1 MSLPVIKRPHYHHLI
16 QWMADKPQ
24 HIVMTADLTG
34 SCEADGFRDT
44 YPERYFSMGM
54 AEQNMISA
62 AGAMAREG
70 FFPYIH
76 TFAVFLT
83 RRVYDQVAMSVAYP
97 NVPVRLMGFLPGIT
111 TPGGVTHQAIDDI
124 ALMRALPNMTIL
136 DCADAT
142 QVESVLDAMQNIE
155 GPVYVRMLRGEVVRI
170 FPEGTPFPLN
180 TLPILRKDAG
190 AHILLLTEGICTEYG
205 ITATQSASLKDVP
218 LIHANV
224 AALKPF
230 PENALLALLDG
241 ITDIVVAENHSVIGG
256 LGSIVCEIIAS
267 RGLPIRVR
275 RLGLQDVFAHGASRA
290 YLAHELGF
298 DADGIEKALCDTLSK
313 TACGGLAMRKE
324 AVHSDA
330 KAEGL

>member
-1 MSLPVIKRPHYHHLI
+1 MTFQISKRPHYNHLI
-16 QWMADKPQ
+16 SWMAGKPD

-70 FFPYIH
+70 FKPYIH

-83 RRVYDQVAMSVAYP
+83 RRVYDQVAMSIAYP
-97 NVPVRLMGFLPGIT
+97 SVPVRLMGFLPGIT

-142 QVESVLDAMQNIE
+142 QVEAVLDATEKIE

-170 FPEGTPFPLN
+170 FPEGTAFPLDY
-180 TLPILRKDAG
+180 LPILRRDSDAR
-190 AHILLLTEGICTEYG
+190 ILLISEGICTEYA
-205 ITATQSASLKDVP
+205 ITATESESLKGIP
-218 LIHANV
+218 LIHVN
-224 AALKPF
+224 AASLKPF
-230 PENALLALLDG
+230 PEKSLLELLPG
-241 ITDIVVAENHSVIGG
+241 ITDIVVAENHSIIGG
-256 LGSIVCEIIAS
+256 LGSIVCEIIATH
-267 RGLPIRVR
+267 GLPIRVH
-275 RLGLQDVFAHGASRA
+275 RLGLQDVFAHGASRP

-298 DADGIEKALCDTLSK
+298 DADGIEKALCSVAARK
-313 TACGGLAMRKE
+313 ACGDLEMRRE

>member
-1 MSLPVIKRPHYHHLI
+1 MSLPVTKRPHYHHLI

-124 ALMRALPNMTIL
+124 ALMRALP
-136 DCADAT
+136 
-142 QVESVLDAMQNIE
+142 SV
-155 GPVYVRMLRGEVVRI
+155 
-170 FPEGTPFPLN
+170 
-180 TLPILRKDAG
+180 
-190 AHILLLTEGICTEYG
+190 
-205 ITATQSASLKDVP
+205 S
-218 LIHANV
+218 
-224 AALKPF
+224 
-230 PENALLALLDG
+230 
-241 ITDIVVAENHSVIGG
+241 
-256 LGSIVCEIIAS
+256 
-267 RGLPIRVR
+267 PIRPSTTSRSCVR
-275 RLGLQDVFAHGASRA
+275 SR
-290 YLAHELGF
+290 
-298 DADGIEKALCDTLSK
+298 T
-313 TACGGLAMRKE
+313 
-324 AVHSDA
+324 
-330 KAEGL
+330 

>member
-1 MSLPVIKRPHYHHLI
+1 MGNTITRRPHYNHLI
-16 QWMADKPQ
+16 SWMKGRPN

-70 FFPYIH
+70 FIPYIH
-76 TFAVFLT
+76 TFGVFLT

-111 TPGGVTHQAIDDI
+111 TPGGATHQAIDDI

-142 QVESVLDAMQNIE
+142 QVESVMDAMEKID

-170 FPEGTPFPLN
+170 FPENTPFPLDY
-180 TLPILRKDAG
+180 LPLLRRDEG
-190 AHILLLTEGICTEYG
+190 AEILLISEGICTEYA
-205 ITATQSASLKDVP
+205 ITATESKSLSGVK
-218 LIHANV
+218 LIHANA

-230 PENALLALLDG
+230 PEASFLELLDG
-241 ITDIVVAENHSVIGG
+241 VKDIVTAENHSVIGG
-256 LGSIVCEIIAS
+256 LGTIVSEIAAS
-267 RGLPIRVR
+267 RGLGIRVH
-275 RLGLQDVFAHGASRA
+275 RLGLQDVFAHGASRS

-298 DADGIEKALCDTLSK
+298 DADGIERKLCEISSRQASGNLS
-313 TACGGLAMRKE
+313 MRRE

>member
-16 QWMADKPQ
+16 AWMADKPD

-44 YPERYFSMGM
+44 YPDRYFSMGM

-124 ALMRALPNMTIL
+124 ALMRALPNMTVL
-136 DCADAT
+136 TCADAT
-142 QVESVLDAMQNIE
+142 QVEAVMDATEAIE
-155 GPVYVRMLRGEVVRI
+155 GPVYIRMLRGEVVRI
-170 FPEGTPFPLN
+170 FPEGTAFPLDA
-180 TLPILRKDAG
+180 LPILRKDKG
-190 AHILLLTEGICTEYG
+190 AKILLLTEGICTEYG
-205 ITATQSASLKDVP
+205 ITATQSASLQDVP

-224 AALKPF
+224 AAIKPF
-230 PENALLALLDG
+230 PEHALHNLLDG

-256 LGSIVCEIIAS
+256 LGSLVCECIAS
-267 RGLPIRVR
+267 HGLPIRVR

-298 DADGIEKALCDTLSK
+298 DADGIENALCETVSR
-313 TACGGLAMRKE
+313 TACGGLDMRRE